1 MVNKDIE
8 RCSILI
14 ASHQEVINQNQ
25 NKWNE
30 NLIQQSSMQLE
41 HTKSSAGTQH
51 WEKQKQKQKESP
63 SLTLI
68 STNKER
74 NWNLPI
80 LLMRL

>member
-25 NKWNE
+25 NNWNE

-41 HTKSSAGTQH
+41 HTKSSAGSQH
-51 WEKQKQKQKESP
+51 WKKQKQKESP